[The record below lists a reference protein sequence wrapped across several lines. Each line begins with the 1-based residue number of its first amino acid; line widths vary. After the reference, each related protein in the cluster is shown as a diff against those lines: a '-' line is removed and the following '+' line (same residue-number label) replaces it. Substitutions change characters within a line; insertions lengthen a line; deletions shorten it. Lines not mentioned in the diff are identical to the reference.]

1 MSTSNQLWDECPS
14 ICIPRVFKHI
24 SVSFIID
31 IFQNK
36 LKLGVV
42 KKVAVIPNNADK
54 NFKKVFV
61 HFDFWHDNVYINNI
75 KHKFLQD
82 TIVKIV
88 YDGPWFWRCALNR
101 IRNNPKTGSNSNSN
115 SNSN

>member
-1 MSTSNQLWDECPS
+1 MSTSNQSWDECPS
-14 ICIPRVFKHI
+14 ICIPRMFKHI

-61 HFDFWHDNVYINNI
+61 HFDFWHDNVYINRCNNDYGPATKLLGLNEMESKLDNNTIILVTDDDNI
-75 KHKFLQD
+75 KKLIGLKF
-82 TIVKIV
+82 
-88 YDGPWFWRCALNR
+88 
-101 IRNNPKTGSNSNSN
+101 
-115 SNSN
+115 

>member
-1 MSTSNQLWDECPS
+1 MSTNNQLWDRCPS

-24 SVSFIID
+24 SVSFIND

-36 LKLGVV
+36 LKLGHV
-42 KKVAVIPNNADK
+42 KKVVIIPNNTDK

-61 HFDFWHDNVYINNI
+61 YFDCWFDNEYVNSI
-75 KHKFLQD
+75 KYKFLQD
-82 TIVKIV
+82 TIIKVV

-101 IRNNPKTGSNSNSN
+101 TRYNKSVSNIDTL
-115 SNSN
+115 